1 VGGFKKSV
9 VSKKEHDKIATMLN
23 DPKNDISGYT
33 ELLQCVKKELCKHIK
48 YITLIKYTEPHFG
61 NKIKVAKKI

>member
-23 DPKNDISGYT
+23 DPNNEISGYT
-33 ELLQCVKKELCKHIK
+33 ELLEWVNKELCKHIK
-48 YITLIKYTEPHFG
+48 YITLVKYTEPHFG
-61 NKIKVAKKI
+61 NKIKEAKKI

>member
-23 DPKNDISGYT
+23 DPKNDIRGYT
-33 ELLQCVKKELCKHIK
+33 ELLEWVNKELCKHIK
-48 YITLIKYTEPHFG
+48 
-61 NKIKVAKKI
+61 